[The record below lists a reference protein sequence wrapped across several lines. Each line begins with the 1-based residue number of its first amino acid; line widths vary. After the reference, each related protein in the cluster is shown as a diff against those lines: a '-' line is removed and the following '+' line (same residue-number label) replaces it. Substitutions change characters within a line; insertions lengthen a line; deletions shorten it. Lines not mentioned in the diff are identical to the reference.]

1 MSPGRMPDL
10 QLLVPGVHAAHFW
23 SVVLEAIQ
31 CAWLENVRAWVLSCF
46 SRV

>member
-1 MSPGRMPDL
+1 MSPGGMPDL